1 MWSCAGDIA
10 TKQSPPPWN
19 MRGDKSGVCTS
30 RQPLVAVHCRNSK
43 KRRHQVIITP
53 HRCIQSYCSEGVRM
67 FRVPAIIVL
76 LGLIFCV
83 PPSNEAMAQRFD
95 ETGVVYEAARNKIGL
110 ISHCRDNALLDA
122 TVANQAIAALRSGL
136 PSLPTSN
143 PLAGENGERAQQAGE
158 DGFLDAGRKR
168 DITSVAR
175 LFRTSSADLCQEW
188 ADETL
193 RAQDPRPRRPAS
205 TIAVIEP
212 VQPTGRAKPTAVRTP
227 PAGATAAQRV
237 AVAAPNP
244 PMPEKAPV
252 QPARTRV
259 ASLSDTS
266 PTGALLVP
274 PGERAGSG
282 QTGDTI
288 ARTPNAAPLGATPP
302 QSSEPTPWSFSRLFF
317 VPIAKRR
324 SSEPTAAPGVAEYCH
339 KQRQICRKICN
350 LRFRDDLAGCP
361 QTCESRLPRCINTAC
376 FKWTEQELL
385 IGERFGGYRC
395 AQ

>member
-1 MWSCAGDIA
+1 
-10 TKQSPPPWN
+10 
-19 MRGDKSGVCTS
+19 
-30 RQPLVAVHCRNSK
+30 
-43 KRRHQVIITP
+43 
-53 HRCIQSYCSEGVRM
+53 M
-67 FRVPAIIVL
+67 FRVPSIVVL
-76 LGLIFCV
+76 LGLFLCV
-83 PPSNEAMAQRFD
+83 PPSNQTMAQPFD
-95 ETGVVYEAARNKIGL
+95 ESGVVYEAARNKIGL
-110 ISHCRDNALLDA
+110 ISHCRDNALLA
-122 TVANQAIAALRSGL
+122 TDIADQAVTTLRSGL
-136 PSLPTSN
+136 PKRPTSN
-143 PLAGENGERAQQAGE
+143 PLAGENGDRAQQAGE

-175 LFRTSSADLCQEW
+175 LFRTSPADLCREW

-193 RAQDPRPRRPAS
+193 RAQEPTPRKPAS

-212 VQPTGRAKPTAVRTP
+212 VQPSARARPITGRTASGAVP
-227 PAGATAAQRV
+227 PAQKTALSAS
-237 AVAAPNP
+237 NP
-244 PMPEKAPV
+244 PMPAKARS
-252 QPARTRV
+252 QPAGPQF
-259 ASLSDTS
+259 ASLQHTS

-282 QTGDTI
+282 QSRGDAPTG
-288 ARTPNAAPLGATPP
+288 TPREQPP
-302 QSSEPTPWSFSRLFF
+302 HSSERTPWSFSQLFF
-317 VPIAKRR
+317 IPIAKRR
-324 SSEPTAAPGVAEYCH
+324 PSEPAAAPGVAEFCH